1 MDPDY
6 EIAYIQSTLLEH
18 YGFKKENL
26 FDVINRFDLLPE
38 QYIGHTKRLYREL
51 LSPYTEHIYYVS
63 AQEGLQAQK
72 SGNTAQWKDLGIL
85 DVKSNPLPCDAAQEY
100 ANA

>member
-1 MDPDY
+1 M
-6 EIAYIQSTLLEH
+6 
-18 YGFKKENL
+18 
-26 FDVINRFDLLPE
+26 
-38 QYIGHTKRLYREL
+38 

-72 SGNTAQWKDLGIL
+72 LGDTARWKDSGIL
-85 DVKSNPLPCDAAQEY
+85 DVKISPLPCGAAQEY

>member
-1 MDPDY
+1 M
-6 EIAYIQSTLLEH
+6 
-18 YGFKKENL
+18 
-26 FDVINRFDLLPE
+26 R
-38 QYIGHTKRLYREL
+38 RLYREL

-72 SGNTAQWKDLGIL
+72 LGDTARWKDSGIL
-85 DVKSNPLPCDAAQEY
+85 DVKISPLPCDAAQEY